1 MTRKPTKRRAKSKID
16 ELKEDVGA
24 VGDDVEVNIRT
35 YGVDLAENVDDVDA
49 DDGVVL
55 AAAGTCVVDG
65 CDEAA
70 IGPEVDRCGYHYD
83 GDGDPADE

>member
-16 ELKEDVGA
+16 ELKENVGA

-35 YGVDLAENVDDVDA
+35 YGVDLAENVDDVDD

-55 AAAGTCVVDG
+55 TAAGTCVVDG

-83 GDGDPADE
+83 GDPDE